1 MSGAL
6 RAAPWH
12 PPGFAI
18 AWAEIPDGMLRREV
32 AWSLLADLA
41 GNPTDLRLRNPC
53 PRCGGPHGPVVM
65 AGTRLRG
72 SVAYAGRFAVA
83 AVVFAPGL
91 RGFGIDAEMRT
102 DPVRDAAGWGG
113 IPGPGARG
121 TVRGWTRIEAAL
133 KADGRGLTVDPA
145 DVAVREHQAGRWSA
159 TLPSRDDVID
169 GWDVAAREELVVSAA
184 VVRHGSGGSAA
195 ASIQR

>member
-1 MSGAL
+1 
-6 RAAPWH
+6 
-12 PPGFAI
+12 
-18 AWAEIPDGMLRREV
+18 
-32 AWSLLADLA
+32 
-41 GNPTDLRLRNPC
+41 
-53 PRCGGPHGPVVM
+53 M

-184 VVRHGSGGSAA
+184 IVRHGSGGSAA

>member
-1 MSGAL
+1 VSGAL
-6 RAAPWH
+6 RAAPSH

-41 GNPTDLRLRNPC
+41 GNPADLRLGNPC

-72 SVAYAGRFAVA
+72 SVAYAGRVAVA
-83 AVVFAPGL
+83 AVVTAEGL

-102 DPVRDAAGWGG
+102 DRVRDTAGWDGV
-113 IPGPGARG
+113 PGPGARG

-133 KADGRGLTVDPA
+133 KADGRGLAVDPA
-145 DVAVREHQAGRWSA
+145 AVSVRERPDGRWSA
-159 TLPSRDDVID
+159 ALPEREDLVE
-169 GWDVAAREELVVSAA
+169 GWDVAAPAELVVSAA
-184 VVRHGSGGSAA
+184 IVRHGSGGSAA
-195 ASIQR
+195 VSIQR